1 MIWIDNT
8 CLILTITM
16 FFWCLTKILA
26 ELFADQKLFPQTSTY
41 QRRWLRCGT
50 DCCPRPRQEGGCWEC
65 LVVDLLLSTHPLLL
79 SCILYFPSHLLLKKG
94 NGEKVNQTFIN
105 LTEIVCMRFVSLE
118 SLKREKNKRWH
129 PCFGSDIP
137 LNPTLSKRCCS
148 LTNKFIPKH
157 EFLFLVKPH
166 FLTKHVLYCT
176 ELQCLVF
183 LVLASAGHF
192 LHIVRDWPRLG

>member
-1 MIWIDNT
+1 MGWQYLSHSDNHYVF
-8 CLILTITM
+8 LM
-16 FFWCLTKILA
+16 FDKKLGRIICRSKVVSSGVDISTTLA
-26 ELFADQKLFPQTSTY
+26 EVQHRLSSTSKTG
-41 QRRWLRCGT
+41 RRLLRVSS
-50 DCCPRPRQEGGCWEC
+50 CWPPP
-65 LVVDLLLSTHPLLL
+65 LNASSTTVLHSLLSLTLAVEERHWGE
-79 SCILYFPSHLLLKKG
+79 SQSNVYQFDRNRLYELCEPGKP
-94 NGEKVNQTFIN
+94 E
-105 LTEIVCMRFVSLE
+105 
-118 SLKREKNKRWH
+118 KREKNKRWH

-148 LTNKFIPKH
+148 LTNKFIPRH

>member
-1 MIWIDNT
+1 
-8 CLILTITM
+8 M
-16 FFWCLTKILA
+16 FDKKLGRIICRSKVVSSDVDISTTLA
-26 ELFADQKLFPQTSTY
+26 EV
-41 QRRWLRCGT
+41 RHR
-50 DCCPRPRQEGGCWEC
+50 
-65 LVVDLLLSTHPLLL
+65 LLSTSKTGRRLLRVSSCWPPPLNASSTTVLHSLL
-79 SCILYFPSHLLLKKG
+79 SLTLAVEERHW
-94 NGEKVNQTFIN
+94 GESQSKIYQFDIFRLWDVWARKAWK
-105 LTEIVCMRFVSLE
+105 ER
-118 SLKREKNKRWH
+118 KNKRWH

-192 LHIVRDWPRLG
+192 LHIVRDWTRLG

>member
-1 MIWIDNT
+1 MDWQYLSHSDNHYVF
-8 CLILTITM
+8 LM
-16 FFWCLTKILA
+16 FDKKLGRIICRSKVVSSGVDISTTLA
-26 ELFADQKLFPQTSTY
+26 EVQHRLSSTSKTGRRLLRVSSCWPPPLNASSNYCPAFFTFPHTCCWRKALGRKSIKRLSIWQKSSV
-41 QRRWLRCGT
+41 RGVWAWKER
-50 DCCPRPRQEGGCWEC
+50 
-65 LVVDLLLSTHPLLL
+65 
-79 SCILYFPSHLLLKKG
+79 
-94 NGEKVNQTFIN
+94 
-105 LTEIVCMRFVSLE
+105 
-118 SLKREKNKRWH
+118 KNKRWH

-148 LTNKFIPKH
+148 LTNKFIPRH